1 MSGMTGAKMFYFV
14 CAWIVAG
21 LALLATILLGVAQGG
36 VGGFGSSLECIFVG
50 ATACITLL
58 YLSGF
63 FTNQIAIFISGIAVG
78 CVSLLSLVLQIFGSR
93 ACADLGFGFGSVCAW
108 GDGTAIAGTVFA
120 VLFLGLFSTILLIH
134 LSGKLGGD

>member
-1 MSGMTGAKMFYFV
+1 MSGMSGVKMLYFI

-21 LALLATILLGVAQGG
+21 LALLATILLGVAYGG
-36 VGGFGSSLECIFVG
+36 LDGFGKSLECIFVG

-63 FTNQIAIFISGIAVG
+63 FTNQIALFISGIAVG

-93 ACADLGFGFGSVCAW
+93 ACALGFCVW
-108 GDGTAIAGTVFA
+108 GLSGTAIAGTVFS

-134 LSGKLGGD
+134 LSGKFGGD

>member
-14 CAWIVAG
+14 CAWVVAG
-21 LALLATILLGVAQGG
+21 LALLATILVGVAAGG
-36 VGGFGSSLECIFVG
+36 VGGFGGSLECIFLG

-63 FTNQIAIFISGIAVG
+63 FTNQIALFISAIAVG
-78 CVSLLSLVLQIFGSR
+78 CISLLSLVLQIFGSR
-93 ACADLGFGFGSVCAW
+93 ACAFGFCVW
-108 GDGTAIAGTVFA
+108 GDGAAIAGNVFS

>member
-1 MSGMTGAKMFYFV
+1 MSGMTGAKMLYFI

-21 LALLATILLGVAQGG
+21 LALLATILVGVAAGG
-36 VGGFGSSLECIFVG
+36 VGGFGGSLECIFLG

-63 FTNQIAIFISGIAVG
+63 FTNQIALLISAIAVG
-78 CVSLLSLVLQIFGSR
+78 CISLLSLVLQIFGSR
-93 ACADLGFGFGSVCAW
+93 VCVGGW
-108 GDGTAIAGTVFA
+108 GCVWADGTAIAGNVFA

>member
-1 MSGMTGAKMFYFV
+1 MSGMTGAKMLYFI

-21 LALLATILLGVAQGG
+21 LALLATILLGVAYGG
-36 VGGFGSSLECIFVG
+36 IDGFGKSLECIFVG

-63 FTNQIAIFISGIAVG
+63 FTNQIALFISGITVG

-93 ACADLGFGFGSVCAW
+93 ACINYGYGSICAW
-108 GDGTAIAGTVFA
+108 GSGTAIAGNVFA
-120 VLFLGLFSTILLIH
+120 VLFLGLFSTLLLIH

>member
-14 CAWIVAG
+14 CAWVVAG
-21 LALLATILLGVAQGG
+21 LALLATILLGVFWGG
-36 VGGFGSSLECIFVG
+36 TDGFGKSLECIFVG

-63 FTNQIAIFISGIAVG
+63 FTNQMALFISAIAVG

-93 ACADLGFGFGSVCAW
+93 VCVGGWGCAWADGTFIAGSV
-108 GDGTAIAGTVFA
+108 FF
-120 VLFLGLFSTILLIH
+120 VLFLGLFCTILLIH

>member
-21 LALLATILLGVAQGG
+21 LALLAAILLGIFWGG
-36 VGGFGSSLECIFVG
+36 VDGFGTSLEWIFVG
-50 ATACITLL
+50 TTACIALL

-63 FTNQIAIFISGIAVG
+63 FTNQIALFISGIAVG
-78 CVSLLSLVLQIFGSR
+78 CVSLLSLVLKIFGSR
-93 ACADLGFGFGSVCAW
+93 ACAFGFCAW
-108 GDGTAIAGTVFA
+108 ADGKLIAGDVFA
-120 VLFLGLFSTILLIH
+120 VLFLGLFSTVLLIH

>member
-1 MSGMTGAKMFYFV
+1 MSGMTGAKMLYFI

-21 LALLATILLGVAQGG
+21 LALLATILLGVAHGG
-36 VGGFGSSLECIFVG
+36 VLGFGKSLECLFVG
-50 ATACITLL
+50 ATGCITLL

-63 FTNQIAIFISGIAVG
+63 FTNQIALFISGITVG

-93 ACADLGFGFGSVCAW
+93 VCMGGW
-108 GDGTAIAGTVFA
+108 GCVWADGTAIAGNVFL

>member
-21 LALLATILLGVAQGG
+21 LALLATILLGVAYGG
-36 VGGFGSSLECIFVG
+36 LDGFGKSLECIFVG
-50 ATACITLL
+50 ATGCITLL

-63 FTNQIAIFISGIAVG
+63 FTNQIALFISAIAVG
-78 CVSLLSLVLQIFGSR
+78 CVSLLSIVLQIFGSR
-93 ACADLGFGFGSVCAW
+93 ACFMGTCIWADGTFIAGSV
-108 GDGTAIAGTVFA
+108 FS